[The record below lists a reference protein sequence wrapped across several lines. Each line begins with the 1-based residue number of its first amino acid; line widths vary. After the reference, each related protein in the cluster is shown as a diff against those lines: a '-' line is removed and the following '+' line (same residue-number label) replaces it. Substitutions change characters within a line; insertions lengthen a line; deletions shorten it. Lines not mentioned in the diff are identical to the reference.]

1 MTKSLLIAAVAA
13 LTLAAC
19 GDNASKKG
27 MSSPSSSPSS
37 SSSSPSTPPASGS
50 ASGSST
56 TAPASPSPDMKKDE
70 KK

>member
-27 MSSPSSSPSS
+27 MSSSSPSSSPSS
-37 SSSSPSTPPASGS
+37 SSSSPSTPPSGS

-56 TAPASPSPDMKKDE
+56 SPSSPGMKKDE

>member
-37 SSSSPSTPPASGS
+37 SSSSPSTPPSGS

-56 TAPASPSPDMKKDE
+56 SPSSPGMKKDE

>member
-27 MSSPSSSPSS
+27 MSSP
-37 SSSSPSTPPASGS
+37 GS

>member
-13 LTLAAC
+13 LTLVAC

-37 SSSSPSTPPASGS
+37 SSSTPPASGS

>member
-37 SSSSPSTPPASGS
+37 SP